1 MAVYTLRPE
10 RDDSQRGDQARLRT
24 AFVLG
29 GGGNLG
35 AIQVGMLQALADRGI
50 FPDELVGCSVGAINA
65 AALAGDPTVRG
76 VARMN
81 EIWSKLDS
89 EVICPPGRLSGLLLL
104 TRKYR
109 SLQSNSALRRLLESS
124 LGYDTFEQTRVPL
137 SVVATSLRTGCD
149 HWFTSGSVVSAVLA
163 SAALP
168 AVFPP
173 VEIDGERFVDGGVVD
188 NVPISRALAG
198 GVERIFVLH
207 VGNFS
212 RPRPEPKR
220 PLDALLQSFSIARNY
235 RFHTETRTA
244 PPGVDL
250 IVLPSID
257 PGPIKPNDFS
267 KSALLISR
275 ARAATAT
282 FLDTGNRIAAN
293 T

>member
-1 MAVYTLRPE
+1 MAVYVLRPE
-10 RDDSQRGDQARLRT
+10 LRGANRARPRT

-35 AIQVGMLQALADRGI
+35 AIQVGMLRALADRGI
-50 FPDELVGCSVGAINA
+50 VPDELVGCSVGAINA
-65 AALAGDPTVRG
+65 AALAGDPTPAG
-76 VARMN
+76 IERMS
-81 EIWSKLDS
+81 EIWSRLES

-109 SLQSNSALRRLLESS
+109 SLQSNDALQRLLDSS
-124 LGYDTFEQTRVPL
+124 LGYATFEETAIPL
-137 SVVATSLRTGCD
+137 SVIATSLRTGCE
-149 HWFTSGSVVSAVLA
+149 HWFTSGAVVPAVLA

-173 VEIDGERFVDGGVVD
+173 VEINGERFVDGGVVD
-188 NVPISRALAG
+188 NVPISRALASG
-198 GVERIFVLH
+198 AERIFVLH
-207 VGNFS
+207 VGNFA

-235 RFHTETRTA
+235 RFHAETRAA
-244 PPGVDL
+244 PPGVEL
-250 IVLPSID
+250 VVLPSID

-267 KSALLISR
+267 KSAQLISR
-275 ARAATAT
+275 ARAATGA
-282 FLDTGNRIAAN
+282 FLDAEGRIAAN